1 MLVAAL
7 LLSGGTERTS
17 RSSAFN
23 LGVALGVAAL
33 TAPPD
38 TLRSSATTGTPLI
51 RSLPAQLNNKPVS
64 RYVLLEAPAL
74 SGVAGRSFAWIP
86 EGTNPGTHDVRFRAQ
101 HPNAEPDTLV
111 LRIELTS

>member
-1 MLVAAL
+1 MAP
-7 LLSGGTERTS
+7 
-17 RSSAFN
+17 
-23 LGVALGVAAL
+23 GVAAL

-38 TLRSSATTGTPLI
+38 TLRSSATT
-51 RSLPAQLNNKPVS
+51 VS